1 MIIAQNHQPCRLCM
15 LCSIAGIGYMCV
27 RVCACACMCM
37 YVCACVRVC
46 ACMRMRVR
54 VSQDILHS
62 YMIAVLLNDFED
74 LESTGFIILK
84 LQC

>member
-1 MIIAQNHQPCRLCM
+1 
-15 LCSIAGIGYMCV
+15 
-27 RVCACACMCM
+27 MCM

-84 LQC
+84 LQSYMMFLQKRSFSWLQAS

>member
-1 MIIAQNHQPCRLCM
+1 M
-15 LCSIAGIGYMCV
+15 
-27 RVCACACMCM
+27 CACMCVCM
-37 YVCACVRVC
+37 YVHVCVCVCAC

>member
-1 MIIAQNHQPCRLCM
+1 VCVYVRVHVCAC
-15 LCSIAGIGYMCV
+15 MCV
-27 RVCACACMCM
+27 RVC
-37 YVCACVRVC
+37 VC